1 MRSWAQSTYRQDLA
15 MVSRAPPSWSDRRHK
30 TRRVWSQ
37 STLEERQ
44 RWKELGLKLGR
55 KRGATLGGS
64 PRYSRAQ
71 RGPFSVYKSFVC
83 SSSTRKCYAIGS
95 RQPQTDRLH
104 FPFLVSLPIS
114 GNPGQSI
121 ISLPLN
127 RFLYVG
133 FHLLLALKLPLF
145 CNCLQL
151 SFLAPRTMGRSHGGL
166 GRYQA
171 TMYTQLPSKSLH
183 RALTAAP

>member
-1 MRSWAQSTYRQDLA
+1 MRSWAQYLTDRIWQWCR
-15 MVSRAPPSWSDRRHK
+15 VPQSWSDRRHK
-30 TRRVWSQ
+30 TCLVWGQ
-37 STLEERQ
+37 STLEEWQ
-44 RWKELGLKLGR
+44 RWKELGLKLRR

-64 PRYSRAQ
+64 PRYSRVQ

-104 FPFLVSLPIS
+104 FPFLVSPPIS

-121 ISLPLN
+121 ASLPLN
-127 RFLYVG
+127 RFLYFG

-145 CNCLQL
+145 CNYLQIL
-151 SFLAPRTMGRSHGGL
+151 FLAPRTIARS
-166 GRYQA
+166 Y
-171 TMYTQLPSKSLH
+171 
-183 RALTAAP
+183 RA